1 AWPGRHRRGVRCG
14 GRRRDARCPRSL
26 QSYGRGNWSIAVLGS
41 VSRPPMEDALITECP
56 PRSVGGDPCLRA
68 AAFMSCSQLI
78 RVKTCARSACEAGSL
93 LQICLQSVV
102 LGLRVSRGGNCTY
115 GAARRQTLL
124 HRRVLWQLVL
134 RLLSHAFASAV
145 EPVRQL
151 SHVMS

>member
-1 AWPGRHRRGVRCG
+1 MAVTSSARGPMWRSEKGRAV
-14 GRRRDARCPRSL
+14 SL
-26 QSYGRGNWSIAVLGS
+26 VAAVVWASELVIAVLGS

-68 AAFMSCSQLI
+68 AAYMPCSQLI
-78 RVKTCARSACEAGSL
+78 RVKTSARSACEAGSL
-93 LQICLQSVV
+93 LKICLQSVV